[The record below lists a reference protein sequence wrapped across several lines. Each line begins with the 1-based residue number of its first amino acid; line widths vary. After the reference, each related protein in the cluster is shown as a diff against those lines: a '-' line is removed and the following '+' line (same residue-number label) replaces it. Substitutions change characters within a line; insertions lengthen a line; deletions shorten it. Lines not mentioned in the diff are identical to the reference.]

1 MVQEHD
7 VHQFP
12 MSSPIPVP
20 FRNPSRPHSR
30 QSQFGDRARTAPP
43 SSPPSSPPED
53 GPDKGAHNSEKVN
66 GNTDRGDKI
75 SPLDP
80 RRFTPTLHASLV
92 AEILSL
98 RRDLESKATDI
109 NHLED
114 SLYSVKTENDALT
127 VDLATKTREARTL
140 KHEMR
145 LLEGGTE
152 TALID
157 VAKERDKALEGHSDL
172 RNRLEASQKKLNA
185 QEDELKRMQGAWQS
199 ESQAWE
205 NDRRQLQRQIHVMEG
220 RLKTVLNE
228 IASSQDRDDDE
239 EADQVPNLS
248 EVKSG
253 RHFHRRQ
260 TSVTSTGTFES
271 NGRERRV
278 SSPSIARADSTRT
291 PSGNLADELVF
302 DEDEDE
308 EEHENSHGEDGFDS
322 SDALPEERSSS
333 VLSRPIDLK
342 ARKLLGLCTDSF
354 GFSSP
359 LNTDQDI
366 PEIDESTD
374 QILLNSRRAIMGQ
387 INQKPEFIYQ
397 DRGVQYT
404 PPPTPLAQISDGDIK
419 TENIQSANLQQTIEF
434 GNLKA
439 GETKGT
445 STLSNLQSHHTEDL
459 RPREQVSIACQ
470 TDELETED
478 KSFARGGKSVLPVTV
493 GEHSQVEVQS
503 AATQTDDIVGLSLA
517 KGSANELTIPIIAI
531 HPPASRPSTPNTD
544 IVLPPRTRNV
554 SCQATSMDLSIYRS
568 IAVQTDIIRVD
579 KRLITPTSPILAS
592 EPTAAAKSADLTK
605 PTQQKKSVQRSKAKM
620 PLKPLREPPPVPP
633 AVSQTKQPREEEVE
647 SDSYPGNN
655 DNGPLTRDSK
665 AESRRPFRTSSL
677 FAGFDSSADI
687 ESSQAEAAPF
697 HDDDIFTRPTVS
709 YTLKGGKMVAKQA
722 NSSLTDAIAES
733 PDDIANDPFR
743 PPDHDDLD
751 YINGKAPFQDHA
763 DVTLNS
769 RPAMERPRP
778 VKLPSNSK
786 QPNFRRAAMVSS
798 STAAHQSSR
807 VRSPSLPAMGVRP
820 PFPVPTRN
828 SSRNMPLSGSEGT
841 QSPTRVGRGQTPR
854 GERGAAPPRLNL
866 RKVRSTTSLAPLE
879 SPVDPNHP
887 SSPLMSPLSYDAE
900 SPSLPPLPFD
910 DLPWAHGSHFMKPA
924 PHRVYNPSTADSTDT
939 TLQQTT
945 VVDAIA
951 QTMVGEWMWKYVR
964 KRKSFGVS
972 DSRGGEWD
980 LGKNSEE
987 LSAHIT
993 STGTR
998 HKRWVWI
1005 EPYERAVMWSSK
1017 QPTSGPALLGKGA
1030 RKLAIQSVLDVRDDN
1045 PLPKSATSAS
1055 ASSPISPTAGNLP
1068 FNRSIL
1074 ILTPQRALK
1083 FTAISQE
1090 RHYIW
1095 LNALSFLSHSPLS
1108 IQDLSAFPANAT
1120 FPSPHDLFEYEYPA
1134 PAPPVHGGTGSL
1146 RRSHIRDS
1154 IRVAKGKGMESAPPS
1169 RPGTFTNGAHR
1180 SFTTNDS
1187 LLLRHKA
1194 SSIESPP
1201 LYYGPNSPITEAAD
1215 PPNVPRHH
1223 SSTTNNNN
1231 SNSLNGRRIRANT
1244 ATSTSTKGGA
1254 RASSRPR
1261 PAIPG
1266 AFRSYSAN
1274 TAMTN
1279 TAAIPAMPLPPP
1291 PLSATL
1297 SIASSSRVSSA
1308 TANGDN
1314 LSRRPSDN
1322 SSAGGGSGAGGGAS
1336 GGMMAV
1342 SRYFDSIGTVR
1353 MEAFVEEEERQQQER
1368 ERERRWRLG
1377 KGKKAASGRGRGR
1390 RKEVEGFGDLM
1401 PMGMTMGLGED
1412 PFKGF

>member
-1 MVQEHD
+1 MAMVQEHD
-7 VHQFP
+7 AHQFS

-30 QSQFGDRARTAPP
+30 QSQFGDRSRMAPP
-43 SSPPSSPPED
+43 SSPPSSPPQD
-53 GPDKGAHNSEKVN
+53 GPDKGADNSEKVN
-66 GNTDRGDKI
+66 GNTDSREKI

-98 RRDLESKATDI
+98 RRDLESKTADI

-127 VDLATKTREARTL
+127 VDLATKAREARTL
-140 KHEMR
+140 KHEMK

-157 VAKERDKALEGHSDL
+157 VAKERDRALEGHSDL
-172 RNRLEASQKKLNA
+172 RNRLEASQRKLTA
-185 QEDELKRMQGAWQS
+185 QEDELKRMQGAWRR

-228 IASSQDRDDDE
+228 IAISQDRDDDE

-253 RHFHRRQ
+253 RHFHKRQ
-260 TSVTSTGTFES
+260 ASVTSTGTFES
-271 NGRERRV
+271 SGRERRV

-308 EEHENSHGEDGFDS
+308 AEHENSQGEDEFDS

-333 VLSRPIDLK
+333 VLSRPMDLK

-354 GFSSP
+354 DFSSP

-374 QILLNSRRAIMGQ
+374 PILSNSRGAVSGQ
-387 INQKPEFIYQ
+387 RNQKHEFVYE

-404 PPPTPLAQISDGDIK
+404 PPPSPLAQLSDKDIK
-419 TENIQSANLQQTIEF
+419 TDSVQSAKLQQTTGFDDAEV
-434 GNLKA
+434 

-445 STLSNLQSHHTEDL
+445 STFSDLQSHHIEDL
-459 RPREQVSIACQ
+459 QPHEQVSIGCQ
-470 TDELETED
+470 TADYETEER
-478 KSFARGGKSVLPVTV
+478 SFVLGGKSQLPATV

-517 KGSANELTIPIIAI
+517 RGSANELTIPIIAI

-544 IVLPPRTRNV
+544 IVLPPRTRNA
-554 SCQATSMDLSIYRS
+554 SCQVTSVDLSIYRS
-568 IAVQTDIIRVD
+568 IAVQTDKIRVD

-592 EPTAAAKSADLTK
+592 EPTSTAKMADLTQS
-605 PTQQKKSVQRSKAKM
+605 TQQKKTVQRSKGKI

-633 AVSQTKQPREEEVE
+633 AVSQIKQPREDDVE

-655 DNGPLTRDSK
+655 DNGPLTQDSK

-677 FAGFDSSADI
+677 FAGFDSSADV
-687 ESSQAEAAPF
+687 ESPQAEATPF
-697 HDDDIFTRPTVS
+697 DDDDIFTRPTVS
-709 YTLKGGKMVAKQA
+709 YTLKGGRMVAKQPT
-722 NSSLTDAIAES
+722 SSLTDVIAES
-733 PDDIANDPFR
+733 PDDIRNDPFR
-743 PPDHDDLD
+743 PPNDDEAVSLD
-751 YINGKAPFQDHA
+751 RRAPDQENA
-763 DVTLNS
+763 DTPLGG
-769 RPAMERPRP
+769 RPPVERPRP
-778 VKLPSNSK
+778 LKLLSNSK

-807 VRSPSLPAMGVRP
+807 VRSPSLPAMGARP

-828 SSRNMPLSGSEGT
+828 SSRNVPLSGSEGT
-841 QSPTRVGRGQTPR
+841 QSPTRMGRGQIPR

-879 SPVDPNHP
+879 SPVDTDHP

-900 SPSLPPLPFD
+900 SPSLPPLPSD
-910 DLPWAHGSHFMKPA
+910 DLPWMHGSHFMKSA
-924 PHRVYNPSTADSTDT
+924 PHRIYNPSTADSADT

-972 DSRGGEWD
+972 DSRGGEWE
-980 LGKNSEE
+980 LGKSSEE
-987 LSAHIT
+987 LSAQIT

-1017 QPTSGPALLGKGA
+1017 QPTSGPALLGKGG
-1030 RKLAIQSVLDVRDDN
+1030 RK
-1045 PLPKSATSAS
+1045 
-1055 ASSPISPTAGNLP
+1055 
-1068 FNRSIL
+1068 RS
-1074 ILTPQRALK
+1074 
-1083 FTAISQE
+1083 
-1090 RHYIW
+1090 
-1095 LNALSFLSHSPLS
+1095 
-1108 IQDLSAFPANAT
+1108 
-1120 FPSPHDLFEYEYPA
+1120 
-1134 PAPPVHGGTGSL
+1134 
-1146 RRSHIRDS
+1146 
-1154 IRVAKGKGMESAPPS
+1154 
-1169 RPGTFTNGAHR
+1169 
-1180 SFTTNDS
+1180 
-1187 LLLRHKA
+1187 
-1194 SSIESPP
+1194 
-1201 LYYGPNSPITEAAD
+1201 
-1215 PPNVPRHH
+1215 
-1223 SSTTNNNN
+1223 
-1231 SNSLNGRRIRANT
+1231 
-1244 ATSTSTKGGA
+1244 
-1254 RASSRPR
+1254 
-1261 PAIPG
+1261 
-1266 AFRSYSAN
+1266 
-1274 TAMTN
+1274 
-1279 TAAIPAMPLPPP
+1279 
-1291 PLSATL
+1291 
-1297 SIASSSRVSSA
+1297 
-1308 TANGDN
+1308 
-1314 LSRRPSDN
+1314 
-1322 SSAGGGSGAGGGAS
+1322 
-1336 GGMMAV
+1336 
-1342 SRYFDSIGTVR
+1342 
-1353 MEAFVEEEERQQQER
+1353 
-1368 ERERRWRLG
+1368 
-1377 KGKKAASGRGRGR
+1377 
-1390 RKEVEGFGDLM
+1390 
-1401 PMGMTMGLGED
+1401 
-1412 PFKGF
+1412 